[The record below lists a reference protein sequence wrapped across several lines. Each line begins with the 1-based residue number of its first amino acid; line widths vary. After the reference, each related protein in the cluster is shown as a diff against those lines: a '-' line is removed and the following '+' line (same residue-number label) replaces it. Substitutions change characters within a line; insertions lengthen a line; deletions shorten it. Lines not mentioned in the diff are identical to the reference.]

1 MYGKYDP
8 SNEKD
13 REAFA
18 DEVLRRSAEY
28 QERVLSGEQVAPET
42 IEKAVKRHQAF
53 KEKYEYREDEVRRI
67 AKIFCFMAIPI
78 NDRPTQFMPAPW
90 QCFVLEGL
98 FGLWKGDKRVFM
110 FALIHVSRKSG
121 KTMFAAALAI
131 IFFTK
136 LGGMSSE
143 VYGCGTTFD
152 QAKQLLNYCKTIV
165 RNSHKSLKK
174 AIKTFRDS
182 LTYDDGGSSHILKPI
197 ANTPE
202 LLDGKNPSA
211 CVYDESHAFPDDD
224 LKEVIITGMGARAN
238 PLFMEISTAGF
249 LTVGYPYFENVALGR
264 KVLDGEVEDD
274 STLYLIYEM
283 ESEEEA
289 ASCEVEQ
296 LEKANPGLGYSIN
309 PERLEE
315 MRKKAKLLPSSW
327 KHFLVKNANIF
338 QTTAE
343 DPFIS
348 DEDYLQCAD
357 PVLLDELEGARAW
370 IGIDLSQA
378 VDLTAFVV
386 IAEHPETKKLHTI
399 PFHFFPMRFLEK
411 KAVRANG
418 VDLRPWIEE
427 GFIEPHEDR
436 IDEDRI
442 ISELYRQINFFKV
455 QLIVYDPHSAHNI
468 VAHLKGDLELIKKF
482 DIVAYAQ
489 SWLMMSAPAKYLERL
504 VLGGE
509 INLGQN
515 PVLRYCNSNARVQFS
530 ISSNLIRI
538 TKDEQLNP
546 IDSMIAL
553 VMALGAY
560 METEYDE
567 INHLLGDKE

>member
-8 SNEKD
+8 SNEKE
-13 REAFA
+13 RKAFA
-18 DEVLRRSAEY
+18 DEVLKRSADY
-28 QERVLSGEQVAPET
+28 QKQVLSGEQIAPDT
-42 IEKAVKRHQAF
+42 IRQAVERHQRF
-53 KEKYEYREDEVRRI
+53 KKKYEYREEEVRRI
-67 AKIFCFMAIPI
+67 ATIFCFMAIPVD
-78 NDRPTQFMPAPW
+78 DRPTQFMPAPW
-90 QCFVLEGL
+90 QCFALEAL
-98 FGLWKGDKRVFM
+98 FGLWNGDVRLFM
-110 FALIHVSRKSG
+110 FSLIHVSRKSG
-121 KTMFAAALAI
+121 KTMFAAALAL

-143 VYGCGTTFD
+143 VYGCGTTKE
-152 QAKQLLNYCKTIV
+152 QAHQLLSYTKTIV

-174 AIKTFRDS
+174 AIKSYRDY
-182 LTYDDGGSSHILKPI
+182 LIYDDGCSTHTLKPL

-202 LLDGKNPSA
+202 LLDGKHPSA
-211 CVYDESHAFPDDD
+211 TVFDESHAFTNND
-224 LKEVIITGMGARAN
+224 LKQVIITGMGARAN

-249 LTVGYPYFENVALGR
+249 LTVGYPYYESVALGR
-264 KVLDGEVEDD
+264 KVLNGEVEDD
-274 STLYLIYEM
+274 STFYLIYEM

-289 ASCEVEQ
+289 ANCPVEE
-296 LEKANPGLGYSIN
+296 LEKSNPGLGYSIK
-309 PERLEE
+309 PARLEE
-315 MRKKAKLLPSSW
+315 MRKKAKLMPSDW

-338 QTTAE
+338 QTTDE
-343 DPFIS
+343 DPFIA
-348 DEDYLQCAD
+348 DEDYLKCCD
-357 PVLLDELEGARAW
+357 PVLLEELEGARAW

-386 IAEHPETKKLHTI
+386 IAEHPETLKLHSI

-442 ISELYRQINFFKV
+442 IQVIYQQLNYFKV
-455 QLIVYDPHSAHNI
+455 QLIVYDPYSAHNI
-468 VAHLKGDLELIKKF
+468 IAHFKGDLEVIKQC
-482 DIVAYAQ
+482 DIVPYPQ
-489 SWLMMSAPAKYLERL
+489 SIKYISPAAKFLEKM

-515 PVLRYCNSNARVQFS
+515 PVLRYCNSNARVQYS

-538 TKDEQLNP
+538 IKDEQLNP
-546 IDSMIAL
+546 IDSMMAL
-553 VMALGAY
+553 IMALGAY

>member
-1 MYGKYDP
+1 MYGRYDP
-8 SNEKD
+8 SIEKD

-28 QERVLSGEQVAPET
+28 QEQVLSGEQIAPET
-42 IEKAVKRHQAF
+42 IVKAVKRHQRF
-53 KEKYEYREDEVRRI
+53 KEKYEYREEEVRRI

-78 NDRPTQFMPAPW
+78 DDRPTQFMPAPW
-90 QCFVLEGL
+90 QCFVLEAL
-98 FGLWKGDKRVFM
+98 FGLWRGDKRVFM

-174 AIKTFRDS
+174 AIKTYRDS

-289 ASCEVEQ
+289 ATCPVEE
-296 LEKANPGLGYSIN
+296 LEKSNPGLGYSIS
-309 PERLEE
+309 PDRLEE

-338 QTTAE
+338 QTTTE
-343 DPFIS
+343 DPFIA
-348 DEDYLQCAD
+348 DEDYLQCCD
-357 PVLLDELEGARAW
+357 PVLLEELEGARAW

-386 IAEHPETKKLHTI
+386 IAEHPQTKKLHAI
-399 PFHFFPMRFLEK
+399 PFHFFPMRFVDK

-418 VDLRPWIEE
+418 VDLRPWINE

-436 IDEDRI
+436 INEDRI
-442 ISELYRQINFFKV
+442 IQVIYEQLNYFKV
-455 QLIVYDPHSAHNI
+455 QLIVYDPFSAHNI
-468 VAHLKGDLELIKKF
+468 IAHFKGDLDVLKQC
-482 DIVAYAQ
+482 DIVAYPQ
-489 SWLMMSAPAKYLERL
+489 SIKFISPAAKFLEKL

-515 PVLRYCNSNARVQFS
+515 PVLRYCNSNARVQYS

-538 TKDEQLNP
+538 TKDDQLNP
-546 IDSMIAL
+546 IDSMMAL
-553 VMALGAY
+553 IMALGAY